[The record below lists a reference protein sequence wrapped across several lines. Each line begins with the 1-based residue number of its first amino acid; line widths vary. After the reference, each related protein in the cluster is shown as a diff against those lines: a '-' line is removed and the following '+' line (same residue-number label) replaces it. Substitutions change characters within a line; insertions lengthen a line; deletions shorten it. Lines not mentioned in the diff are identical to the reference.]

1 MLICIDSPIYT
12 EAQMN
17 EVIVA
22 HRNAKTWS
30 DYIALSMVKTVR
42 WCFDTATGYKHAE
55 AVELNKRD
63 PAAAKHK
70 YQMTEKKYMIR
81 NIFLESIA
89 GVPG

>member
-1 MLICIDSPIYT
+1 
-12 EAQMN
+12 MN
-17 EVIVA
+17 EVTVA

-30 DYIALSMVKTVR
+30 DYIALSAVKTVR
-42 WCFDTATGYKHAE
+42 WCFDKVTGYKHAE

-63 PAAAKHK
+63 PAGEKAK
-70 YQMTEKKYMIR
+70 YEMTEKKYMIR